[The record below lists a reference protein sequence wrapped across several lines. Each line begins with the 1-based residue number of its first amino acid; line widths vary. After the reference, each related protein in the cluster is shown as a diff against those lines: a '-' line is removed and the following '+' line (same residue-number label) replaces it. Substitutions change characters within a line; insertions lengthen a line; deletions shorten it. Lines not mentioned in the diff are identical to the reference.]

1 MLLRALALMLVL
13 TAAGCGPSSPGPSA
27 PTAAAPASPAAKPV
41 ASPAAAAAA
50 SPSAV
55 AAAVPS
61 GPLKQ
66 LKVGTLPTLGN
77 APFIIA
83 QQRGYFAA
91 EGIDVELMT
100 FGSGAEIVAPLG
112 TGQIDAGNSITP
124 SAGLVNAV
132 ARGVA
137 IKIVASNGTIKPNR
151 NIADIVVR
159 KALQPGAEPVDRATL
174 NRPIRAAA
182 AAEGLVPHA
191 ILLREAEKAG
201 LAISDVNMTYLA
213 LPDINAA
220 MASSQLD
227 VAASGEP
234 LITIGVQQGLYS
246 RWKRMADLYPDM
258 PYSNLLYGPN
268 LLEKDRDAG
277 ERLMRAYL
285 RGVRDYEDAF
295 SRGKDRDTVVA
306 MLADPLRTPAPLF
319 QAMQD
324 QGGLAFIDPDGAVS
338 TDPLKPILDEW
349 TKINAVQPGADL
361 NGLVDPSFATAAVGR
376 LGKYPSQ

>member
-1 MLLRALALMLVL
+1 V
-13 TAAGCGPSSPGPSA
+13 
-27 PTAAAPASPAAKPV
+27 PASPA
-41 ASPAAAAAA
+41 PAAAA
-50 SPSAV
+50 
-55 AAAVPS
+55 PS
-61 GPLKQ
+61 GPRKPI
-66 LKVGTLPTLGN
+66 KVGTLPTIGN

-91 EGIDVELMT
+91 EGLDVELVS
-100 FGSGAEIVAPLG
+100 FASGAEIVAPLG

-132 ARGVA
+132 ARNVS
-137 IKIVASNGTIKPNR
+137 IKIVASNGTIKANR

-159 KALQPGAEPVDRATL
+159 TPLQPGNEPVDLATL
-174 NRPIRAAA
+174 GRPIRAAA

-201 LAISDVNMTYLA
+201 LAFSDVSMTFLA

-220 MASSQLD
+220 MSSGNLD

-234 LITIGVQQGLYS
+234 LITIGVQQGFFK

-268 LLEKDRDAG
+268 LLERDRDAG
-277 ERLMRAYL
+277 EALMRAYL

-295 SRGKDRDTVVA
+295 TRGKDRDAIVG
-306 MLADPLRTPAPLF
+306 MLADPLRTPPPLF

-324 QGGLAFIDPDGAVS
+324 QGGLAFIDPDGSVAVE
-338 TDPLKPILDEW
+338 PLAPILDVW
-349 TKINAVQPGADL
+349 TRTNAVQPGADL
-361 NGLVDPSFATAAVGR
+361 SKLVDSSFATAAVSR
-376 LGKYPSQ
+376 LGKYQ

>member
-1 MLLRALALMLVL
+1 VAIAWV
-13 TAAGCGPSSPGPSA
+13 TAACAPGPSSPSSPATSA
-27 PTAAAPASPAAKPV
+27 PPATSSAPAASQASPGAKPA
-41 ASPAAAAAA
+41 ASPAAAAA
-50 SPSAV
+50 SPSPV
-55 AAAVPS
+55 AAAAGGTRKS
-61 GPLKQ
+61 
-66 LKVGTLPTLGN
+66 LKVGTLPTIGN

-91 EGIDVELMT
+91 EGLDVELVS
-100 FGSGAEIVAPLG
+100 FASGAEIVAPLG

-132 ARGVA
+132 SRGVS

-159 KALQPGAEPVDRATL
+159 TALQPGNEPVDLATL
-174 NRPIRAAA
+174 SKPIRAAA

-191 ILLREAEKAG
+191 ILLREAEKGG
-201 LAISDVNMTYLA
+201 LAFSDLNMNFLA

-220 MASSQLD
+220 MSSGNLD

-234 LITIGVQQGLYS
+234 LITIGVQQGFFK

-268 LLEKDRDAG
+268 LLERDHDAG
-277 ERLMRAYL
+277 AALMRAYL

-295 SRGKDRDTVVA
+295 TRGKDRDAIVG
-306 MLADPLRTPAPLF
+306 MLADPLRTPPPLF

-324 QGGLAFIDPDGAVS
+324 QGGLAYIDPDGNVS
-338 TDPLKPILDEW
+338 VEPLAPILDVW
-349 TKINAVQPGADL
+349 TRTNAVQPGADV
-361 NGLVDPSFATAAVGR
+361 GKLVDPSFASAAVNQ
-376 LGKYPSQ
+376 LGKYQ

>member
-1 MLLRALALMLVL
+1 M
-13 TAAGCGPSSPGPSA
+13 AA
-27 PTAAAPASPAAKPV
+27 
-41 ASPAAAAAA
+41 
-50 SPSAV
+50 
-55 AAAVPS
+55 PS
-61 GPLKQ
+61 GPRKQ
-66 LKVGTLPTLGN
+66 LRVGTLPTIGN
-77 APFIIA
+77 APFIIG

-91 EGIDVELMT
+91 EGLEVELVT
-100 FGSGAEIVAPLG
+100 FSSGAEIVAPLG

-132 ARGVA
+132 ARNVS

-151 NIADIVVR
+151 NIADIIVR
-159 KALQPGAEPVDRATL
+159 TALQPGSEPVDFRTL

-201 LAISDVNMTYLA
+201 LSFSDMSMTFLP

-220 MASSQLD
+220 MSSGNLD

-234 LITIGVQQGLYS
+234 LITIGVQQGLFK

-258 PYSNLLYGPN
+258 PYSNVLYGPN

-295 SRGKDRDTVVA
+295 TRGKDRDAIVG

-319 QAMQD
+319 QAMQE
-324 QGGLAFIDPDGAVS
+324 QGGLAFIDPDGSVAVE
-338 TDPLKPILDEW
+338 PLAPIVDVW
-349 TKINAVQPGADL
+349 TRTNAIQAGGNLSA
-361 NGLVDPSFATAAVGR
+361 LVDPSFASAAVSR
-376 LGKYPSQ
+376 LGKYQ